1 MFLLQTDYKSEPH
14 NTMCANISKDCIQHS
29 TIPTASKARIII
41 WSISNNKNKQWHISN
56 RAQSLYWHLQ
66 ISASCL
72 PPVCVSKVANKTN
85 ASGGETNLYLWF
97 TWSSALVNTTTTRGK
112 VKDECG
118 WPLRGDG
125 HLLTCGRDLKHARC
139 IRWTQLFHL
148 AS

>member
-41 WSISNNKNKQWHISN
+41 WSISNNKKTSSDISRN

-72 PPVCVSKVANKTN
+72 PPVCASKVANKTN

-112 VKDECG
+112 EKTSVV
-118 WPLRGDG
+118 
-125 HLLTCGRDLKHARC
+125 DLSEAMVIYWRVAVT
-139 IRWTQLFHL
+139 WNMPD
-148 AS
+148 ASGEPSYSI

>member
-1 MFLLQTDYKSEPH
+1 
-14 NTMCANISKDCIQHS
+14 MCQHIQGLHS
-29 TIPTASKARIII
+29 TFNNSNSFKGQNHNMIQQQQQKTS
-41 WSISNNKNKQWHISN
+41 SDISRN

-85 ASGGETNLYLWF
+85 ASGGETNLNLWF